1 MRHVAHMG
9 DMRNSYIILDRKP
22 ENKRPF
28 EIPSVDGRMWISMW
42 ECGLDPSGSGY
53 DQMAG
58 SLGYGS

>member
-1 MRHVAHMG
+1 
-9 DMRNSYIILDRKP
+9 MRNSYIILDRKP